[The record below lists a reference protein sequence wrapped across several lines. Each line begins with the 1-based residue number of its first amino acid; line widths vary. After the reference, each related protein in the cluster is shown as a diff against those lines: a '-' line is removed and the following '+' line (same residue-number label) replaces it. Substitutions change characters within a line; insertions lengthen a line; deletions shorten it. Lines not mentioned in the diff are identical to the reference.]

1 MMEVIEAFV
10 GTFIATFM
18 VILQFI
24 ILVSGFALPFVIL
37 YYTQN
42 LWMLLSG
49 IIIIPVSVGLF
60 KAIDSLADIF

>member
-1 MMEVIEAFV
+1 MMEFIETFV

-37 YYTQN
+37 CYTQN
-42 LWMLLSG
+42 FWMLLSG